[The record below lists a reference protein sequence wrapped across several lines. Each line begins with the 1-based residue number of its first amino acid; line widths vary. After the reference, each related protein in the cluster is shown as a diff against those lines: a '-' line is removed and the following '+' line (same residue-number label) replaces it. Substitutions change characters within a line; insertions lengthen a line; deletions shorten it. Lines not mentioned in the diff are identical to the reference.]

1 IVLLRQV
8 GLPSRMAWSYF
19 CRRLLR
25 EKGFPLVLL
34 HKRQQSPDRFIKNT
48 YEPIV
53 PKGTS
58 KVALVTWSGS
68 IGFD

>member
-1 IVLLRQV
+1 
-8 GLPSRMAWSYF
+8 M
-19 CRRLLR
+19 
-25 EKGFPLVLL
+25 GFALVVL
-34 HKRQQSPDRFIKNT
+34 HKRQQPHGRFIKNT

-68 IGFD
+68 IGAD